1 MRHGIAVLIQLN
13 LVFHNTDP
21 DSGVIHYEANSYAA
35 YNLTRTG
42 KILDMVRNKY
52 GNHANTLVHEVLVQG
67 HSKISDLVKAFQN
80 RHNEQH
86 GGTNGI
92 SQNGTSH
99 NGHSNINGNG
109 ATNGT
114 SDLEMGDEDEDVDLE
129 AQAYDNLAQLIAAG
143 ILEPVTRI
151 AYQSPQDLRSTVE
164 QEFLANYPT
173 GIRGSKQ
180 TSEFERSVRDKLR
193 EIQGESTRLKKK
205 LEIEFMSEL
214 SSKRRKL
221 TNGAVSSAFAG
232 EKARSALLGEVSLT
246 PKSDSPLKDNT
257 ANYPSLTLFFGST
270 TTSVQL
276 SFAISNSS
284 GMQKT

>member
-1 MRHGIAVLIQLN
+1 M
-13 LVFHNTDP
+13 
-21 DSGVIHYEANSYAA
+21 
-35 YNLTRTG
+35 
-42 KILDMVRNKY
+42 
-52 GNHANTLVHEVLVQG
+52 
-67 HSKISDLVKAFQN
+67 
-80 RHNEQH
+80 
-86 GGTNGI
+86 
-92 SQNGTSH
+92 
-99 NGHSNINGNG
+99 
-109 ATNGT
+109 
-114 SDLEMGDEDEDVDLE
+114 
-129 AQAYDNLAQLIAAG
+129 
-143 ILEPVTRI
+143 
-151 AYQSPQDLRSTVE
+151 E

-246 PKSDSPLKDNT
+246 PKSDSPPKDNT